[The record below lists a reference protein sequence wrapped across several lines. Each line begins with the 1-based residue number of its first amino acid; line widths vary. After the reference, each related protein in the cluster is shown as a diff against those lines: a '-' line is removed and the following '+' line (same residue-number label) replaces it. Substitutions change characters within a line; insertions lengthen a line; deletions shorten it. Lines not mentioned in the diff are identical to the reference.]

1 MAYELRHFDTPLLRF
16 EAIDSTYAAELN
28 ITWINEEKRH
38 LLPLDLEPDGDSLF
52 KWLKHRTIPKNR
64 AFVHNFLSKC
74 GLNLNRPLSIIQ
86 VSKGLSLNDCYWV
99 VEMKRVQNS
108 KQSQYISSV
117 KGVLPIRWRMN
128 YLQQYQSTSC

>member
-74 GLNLNRPLSIIQ
+74 GLNLNRPLSIIVQ
-86 VSKGLSLNDCYWV
+86 GPVSERLLLGGRGGL
-99 VEMKRVQNS
+99 
-108 KQSQYISSV
+108 
-117 KGVLPIRWRMN
+117 
-128 YLQQYQSTSC
+128 